1 MKRNLLFSC
10 LIIVCSSVQA
20 IPISLEYQ
28 GFYQRLKQVNKG
40 HYSQVELVFSVPNKE
55 KCRIQSGN
63 ISTEKES
70 FPLIIT
76 KEQRLFLPFDEKLKS
91 DRALINLDIQGET
104 KHCNIAM
111 QVRAKQTKME
121 YTHGDIVEIQ
131 AEMNAMLSEMQ
142 GFPMRYFT
150 TDIAGV
156 SFLFE
161 ADSDVTVNIDGVVQS
176 VSGKLRLSR
185 AQILTLTNLKLSLK
199 PKVISPWTNGD

>member
-156 SFLFE
+156 SFYSKL
-161 ADSDVTVNIDGVVQS
+161 TVM
-176 VSGKLRLSR
+176 LRL
-185 AQILTLTNLKLSLK
+185 TLMVLYSLFL
-199 PKVISPWTNGD
+199 VS